1 MHIDELLQ
9 AVMARDGAG
18 EFIAETSEDWAQGR
32 TLFGGLQAMLAVRAM
47 RLLVPQAPPLWSLQT
62 TFVAPVRPGKVRI
75 CIQVLR
81 QGRAAMQMEARLMD
95 GEQTAAVVVAVF
107 GAARESVIKVDPRQS
122 RELLPGQQ
130 SPELPF
136 IPGIVPN
143 FTQHYDYR
151 WVEGGIPFTGS
162 KQPETRI
169 HLRQRDVGMLDE
181 PHIVALADAIPPP
194 ALSLLDKPT
203 QASTL
208 SWSLEF
214 VRHLPPV
221 ASDAWWRMDAS
232 IVAARDGYSSQDAYL
247 FGPDGELVALA
258 RQVVAVFG

>member
-9 AVMARDGAG
+9 SVMAGDGAG

-47 RLLVPQAPPLWSLQT
+47 RLMVPEAPPLWSLQT
-62 TFVAPVRPGKVRI
+62 TFVAPVQSGKVRI
-75 CIQVLR
+75 RVQVLR
-81 QGRAAMQMEARLMD
+81 QGRAAMQMKARLMD
-95 GEQTAAVVVAVF
+95 GDQTAAVVVAVF
-107 GAARESVIKVDPRQS
+107 GATRKSVVKVDPKPG
-122 RELLPGQQ
+122 RELPSGQEG
-130 SPELPF
+130 PELPF
-136 IPGIVPN
+136 IPGVVPN
-143 FTQHYDYR
+143 FTRHYVYR
-151 WVEGGIPFTGS
+151 WAEGAIPFTGGE
-162 KQPETRI
+162 QPGTRV
-169 HLRQRDVGMLDE
+169 HLRQRDAGLLEE

-203 QASTL
+203 PASTL

-214 VRHLPPV
+214 VRHLPAV
-221 ASDAWWRMDAS
+221 DSQAWWRMDAS